1 MKGITMNESPCYY
14 FCPRILTFHLLN
26 TENSAIHLQTCY
38 RRGLRPLMIPTEL
51 LFLADLLLVLM
62 THGVEDFSG
71 ANLQGTEQITKC
83 GLYMPTEL

>member
-1 MKGITMNESPCYY
+1 
-14 FCPRILTFHLLN
+14 
-26 TENSAIHLQTCY
+26 
-38 RRGLRPLMIPTEL
+38 MIPTEL

-83 GLYMPTEL
+83 GLYMPTELWDGCKEGREMGK